1 MTTPRHAQRLINIAI
16 VLGSLTP
23 YLEWGGGNSAFLAHL
38 EYTVLF
44 GRTTSSDAFL
54 HPMVVLPLAGQ
65 LLILFTLLQTSTSA
79 PPRCLDG
86 GGVDLLHRHH
96 RLERTFCLTA
106 TSRKRLG

>member
-44 GRTTSSDAFL
+44 GRTTSSDAL
-54 HPMVVLPLAGQ
+54 LATRRRHQG
-65 LLILFTLLQTSTSA
+65 A
-79 PPRCLDG
+79 GVHRRC
-86 GGVDLLHRHH
+86 
-96 RLERTFCLTA
+96 
-106 TSRKRLG
+106 